1 MDEFKKKIAELY
13 SYIKEPKYF
22 YIGIGILIT
31 LFLFLPF
38 VKLLAVILASV
49 FIFIS
54 FFPEHAISEKFTRLI
69 ERFKNR

>member
-1 MDEFKKKIAELY
+1 MDEFKKKIAQLF
-13 SYIKEPKYF
+13 SYVKDPKYF

-38 VKLLAVILASV
+38 LKLLAVILAAV

-54 FFPEHAISEKFTRLI
+54 FFPDHVISEKFTRLI
-69 ERFKNR
+69 ERFKNH